1 MSVPMEELRMISA
14 PSTLGVRVQLSSSV
28 AVVESAPPELFA
40 QTVNESDAEV
50 TFSGVPQML
59 PLVVPNDRPV
69 GRLGD
74 ISQDVT
80 APPVLVGVAVVISR
94 LFEIS
99 IVEYAMLA
107 IWSLIIIEIEV
118 VAEPWLLVA
127 VTV

>member
-1 MSVPMEELRMISA
+1 ML
-14 PSTLGVRVQLSSSV
+14 
-28 AVVESAPPELFA
+28 
-40 QTVNESDAEV
+40 V

-59 PLVVPNDRPV
+59 PFVEPNDRPV

-99 IVEYAMLA
+99 TGDV
-107 IWSLIIIEIEV
+107 
-118 VAEPWLLVA
+118 
-127 VTV
+127 